1 MSEILTVDEATP
13 LIVHVA
19 SSQADVCPV
28 SIEEEDPSGQSALF
42 AVGDLDGDAEG
53 EFVVANAGIVAIC
66 GGDGSIVTDID
77 GDGRAEI
84 LVGGNNPKL
93 VVLDNA
99 AGGWPVRGAEEWW
112 PGMDHFPE
120 DRAIDGSLPPG
131 SATHWL
137 GEGTN
142 VWQGLPA
149 GPPDLPD
156 LGVEAEAYSE
166 DCATTL
172 VLAQVGELP
181 CR

>member
-1 MSEILTVDEATP
+1 MTPRGGSDCAGTPVNRLNQRCDGVILAQLDTDRSD
-13 LIVHVA
+13 A
-19 SSQADVCPV
+19 SAGYNPV
-28 SIEEEDPSGQSALF
+28 
-42 AVGDLDGDAEG
+42 
-53 EFVVANAGIVAIC
+53 
-66 GGDGSIVTDID
+66 IVTDID

-84 LVGGNNPKL
+84 LVGGKNPSL

-99 AGGWPVRGAEEWW
+99 AGGWPVRGAEDWW
-112 PGMDHFPE
+112 PGMDHFPG

-142 VWQGLPA
+142 VWQGLQA

-156 LGVEAEAYSE
+156 LGVEAEACSD
-166 DCATTL
+166 DCETTL